1 MVEVKK
7 LTKNYGNI
15 KAVDNISFTV
25 GEGEILGFL
34 GPNGA
39 GKSTTMNIITG
50 YISSTSG
57 TVTIDGKEI
66 LENPKEAKAKIGY
79 LPEIPPLY
87 TDMTVKKYLEFMF
100 DLKKVKLPKK
110 EHIEEVMRLVR
121 ITEQAD
127 RIIKNLSKGYRQ
139 RVGFAGALI
148 GNPEVIILDEPT
160 VGLDPKQIIEMRG
173 LIKSLAKNHTV
184 LLSSHIM
191 QEISAVCD
199 KVVIISK
206 GRLVAYD
213 TPENLSADT
222 QNRRTLSVTAL
233 GTQEKVKSALLPL
246 KAIKNIKFIPCEEK
260 DAVTAEIT
268 TAEDKDLRAEVSSA
282 LSKSDCAVLSMKTEV
297 LSLEDVFL
305 ALTADDES
313 ASKSGE
319 ETDTE
324 AECTPINPEENT
336 ETTTGEKTD
345 EEAEK

>member
-139 RVGFAGALI
+139 RVGFAQALL
-148 GNPEVIILDEPT
+148 GNPCLFWT
-160 VGLDPKQIIEMRG
+160 SR
-173 LIKSLAKNHTV
+173 
-184 LLSSHIM
+184 LS
-191 QEISAVCD
+191 D
-199 KVVIISK
+199 
-206 GRLVAYD
+206 L
-213 TPENLSADT
+213 
-222 QNRRTLSVTAL
+222 TL
-233 GTQEKVKSALLPL
+233 
-246 KAIKNIKFIPCEEK
+246 C
-260 DAVTAEIT
+260 
-268 TAEDKDLRAEVSSA
+268 R
-282 LSKSDCAVLSMKTEV
+282 LSKSENLLKVLAKSIPLYYLLMCCRKFQQPATE
-297 LSLEDVFL
+297 FL
-305 ALTADDES
+305 LFQTV
-313 ASKSGE
+313 K
-319 ETDTE
+319 
-324 AECTPINPEENT
+324 
-336 ETTTGEKTD
+336 
-345 EEAEK
+345 

>member
-139 RVGFAGALI
+139 RVGFAQALL
-148 GNPEVIILDEPT
+148 GNPPVLILDEPT
-160 VGLDPKQIIEMRG
+160 VGLDPMQIIEIRK
-173 LIKSLAKNHTV
+173 LIKSLGKKHTII
-184 LLSSHIM
+184 LSSHVLS
-191 QEISAVCD
+191 EISATCD
-199 KVVIISK
+199 RILVISNGKIVADAKTDELSSSTAGEEKLALVVEGAASDIIS
-206 GRLVAYD
+206 
-213 TPENLSADT
+213 
-222 QNRRTLSVTAL
+222 
-233 GTQEKVKSALLPL
+233 
-246 KAIKNIKFIPCEEK
+246 AIKNIPAIIRVNKISEKNGNSAKYMVEYEK
-260 DAVTAEIT
+260 DHDV
-268 TAEDKDLRAEVSSA
+268 RR
-282 LSKSDCAVLSMKTEV
+282 
-297 LSLEDVFL
+297 DVFNAMARIGCPIL
-305 ALTADDES
+305 DMQSGNETLEEMFLKLTAN
-313 ASKSGE
+313 GNY
-319 ETDTE
+319 DTV
-324 AECTPINPEENT
+324 
-336 ETTTGEKTD
+336 GGK
-345 EEAEK
+345 K

>member
-139 RVGFAGALI
+139 RVGFAQALL
-148 GNPEVIILDEPT
+148 GNPPVLILDEPT
-160 VGLDPKQIIEMRG
+160 VGLDPMQIIEIRK
-173 LIKSLAKNHTV
+173 LIKSLGKTHTII
-184 LLSSHIM
+184 LSSHVLS
-191 QEISAVCD
+191 EISATCD
-199 KVVIISK
+199 RILVISNGKIVADAKTDELSSSTAGEEKLALVVEGAASDIIS
-206 GRLVAYD
+206 
-213 TPENLSADT
+213 
-222 QNRRTLSVTAL
+222 
-233 GTQEKVKSALLPL
+233 
-246 KAIKNIKFIPCEEK
+246 AIKNIPAVIRVNKISEKNGNSAKYMVEYEK
-260 DAVTAEIT
+260 DHDV
-268 TAEDKDLRAEVSSA
+268 RR
-282 LSKSDCAVLSMKTEV
+282 
-297 LSLEDVFL
+297 DVFNAMARIGCPIL
-305 ALTADDES
+305 DMQSGNETLEEMFLKLTAN
-313 ASKSGE
+313 GNY
-319 ETDTE
+319 DTV
-324 AECTPINPEENT
+324 
-336 ETTTGEKTD
+336 GGK
-345 EEAEK
+345 K